1 MSYHFSKT
9 LDVPF
14 DEAIRKATAA
24 IEANGLGVLTTIDV
38 KATLKKKIDADIA
51 PYTILGACH
60 PAHARKAIEAEP
72 HIGLMLPCNVIVR
85 GLEDGKTEVSAID
98 PIASMAAI
106 SNPSLGEVAMT
117 VQAIMK
123 KIIDDL

>member
-1 MSYHFSKT
+1 LPFYAAIEKT
-9 LDVPF
+9 LG
-14 DEAIRKATAA
+14 A
-24 IEANGLGVLTTIDV
+24 IEANGLGVLTTIDG

-60 PAHARKAIEAEP
+60 PGHAHKAMQAEP
-72 HIGLMLPCNVIVR
+72 HIGVMLPCNVIVR

-98 PIASMAAI
+98 PVASMTAVN
-106 SNPSLGEVAMT
+106 NPSLGEVAMT

-123 KIIDDL
+123 KIIADL

>member
-9 LDVPF
+9 LDLLF
-14 DEAIRKATAA
+14 DEAVEKATAA
-24 IEANGLGVLTTIDV
+24 IQANGLGVLTTIDV
-38 KATLKKKIDADIA
+38 KATLKKKIDADIL

-60 PAHARKAIEAEP
+60 PRHAHAAIKAEP
-72 HIGLMLPCNVIVR
+72 HIGVMLPCNVIVR

-98 PIASMAAI
+98 PLASMMAI
-106 SNPSLGEVAMT
+106 DNPSLGETAMT